1 MDSRIF
7 IVASAC
13 LFIRVASMWA
23 RIWRDMTASSAVLFD
38 SFAVS
43 YKLHGNRHLFL
54 DHIKSTRLK
63 GSIIQLSR

>member
-1 MDSRIF
+1 MDSRII

-23 RIWRDMTASSAVLFD
+23 RIWRDMTASSALLSDSHGVL
-38 SFAVS
+38 